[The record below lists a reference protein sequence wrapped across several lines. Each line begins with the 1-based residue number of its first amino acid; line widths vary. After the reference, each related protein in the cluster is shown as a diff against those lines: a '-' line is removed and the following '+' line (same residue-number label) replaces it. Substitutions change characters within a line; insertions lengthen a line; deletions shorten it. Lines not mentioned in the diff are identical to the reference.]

1 MTGRTRYRFEQYTEI
16 GSDTMVESKTV
27 HAESF
32 FEAYMELKRE
42 LEKSATRFQRV
53 TGISVD
59 QYAILHQILEQ
70 PGKLT
75 SAAVADSRGISRA
88 AVSRGISQLIRRGY
102 VVQSYET
109 TDRRVRPLSLTASG
123 EQLEIEC
130 YKLVQSSAKVMSQV
144 ALDDSGSDLTMGQLT
159 QMLAALTAQSKA
171 AKSED

>member
-1 MTGRTRYRFEQYTEI
+1 
-16 GSDTMVESKTV
+16 MVESKAV

-32 FEAYMELKRE
+32 FESYMQLKRE
-42 LEKSATRFQRV
+42 LEKSATRFQRK
-53 TGISVD
+53 TGMSVD

-102 VVQSYET
+102 VQQSYET

-130 YKLVQSSAKVMSQV
+130 AKLVQASTKLMNQV
-144 ALDDSGSDLTMGQLT
+144 DLADSGSSLTMGQLT
-159 QMLAALTAQSKA
+159 QMLAALTTREGANA
-171 AKSED
+171 SEN

>member
-1 MTGRTRYRFEQYTEI
+1 
-16 GSDTMVESKTV
+16 MVESKVV

-32 FEAYMELKRE
+32 FEAYMQLKRE
-42 LEKSATRFQRV
+42 LEKSATRFQRM

-109 TDRRVRPLSLTASG
+109 TDRRVRPLSLTATG

-130 YKLVQSSAKVMSQV
+130 YKLIQSSAKLMSQV
-144 ALDDSGSDLTMGQLT
+144 DLTDEGSALTMGELT
-159 QMLAALTAQSKA
+159 QMLAALTARESNSDA
-171 AKSED
+171 SETK

>member
-1 MTGRTRYRFEQYTEI
+1 ML
-16 GSDTMVESKTV
+16 ESKAV

-32 FEAYMELKRE
+32 FEAYMQLKRE
-42 LEKSATRFQRV
+42 LEKSATRFQRM

-123 EQLEIEC
+123 EQLEIDC
-130 YKLVQSSAKVMSQV
+130 YKLVQKSAKLMSQV
-144 ALDDSGSDLTMGQLT
+144 SLSDEGSSVTMGQLT
-159 QMLAALTAQSKA
+159 QMLAALTSRDDTNPTDKA
-171 AKSED
+171 